1 VFDRTGAVA
10 VTALVVAAGYY
21 VGAMIGIALRIPPT
35 PVSPLWPPNAILL
48 AALMLTPPR
57 IWWVLLL
64 AAFPA
69 HLLSQLQGGV
79 PLLMIVFWFISNVS
93 QALLGATAIR
103 LVGAERQPDN
113 VRSFSLF
120 NVRSFTVFVV
130 FGAVLAP
137 FVASFLDVGF
147 VMMLGWGER
156 VFWSVWRLRFFSNV
170 LTTLAIVPAVLIAFS
185 REERRRL
192 ARGRRIEALAL
203 LVALALV
210 GNIVFS
216 RPSVLLYAE
225 PALLYAPLPLLLW
238 AALRFGLGGVSVGV
252 LAIVLLAIRAAM
264 NGRGPFMTLSAVD
277 NVLALELLMI
287 AIALPLMLL
296 AVLLD
301 ERRAIEGARREG
313 EQRYQDIVESQTE
326 LICRFRDDLTLTFA
340 NDAYCRHVGASREAL
355 LGRSFMHRIPVDVQP
370 ELLRQVATL
379 FTPARGARTSV
390 FEHPVL
396 RADGSRGWE
405 VWTARPIVGP
415 DGVVAE
421 AQAIGR
427 DVSEQRRA
435 EQAVRERDEALRAT
449 HAFIQELAGRLITA
463 QEDER
468 RRIARELHDD
478 VNQKLAA
485 VAIAMSGLRRIMP
498 DSRGVREEVTRLQ
511 DRIAGLTDDIRRLCH
526 ELHPVILFHVG
537 LVLSLRAHCVAFARD
552 TGIELGMDLGEEPAG
567 LPPSIALCF
576 YRVAQEALHN
586 VARHSRART
595 ARITLRQ
602 DDGVLELAVRDD
614 GVGFEPTAVRSR
626 NHGLGLVS
634 IEERMRLIHGTIVI
648 AAAPGRGVEVL
659 ARAPLEIPR
668 AALPPNAAA

>member
-1 VFDRTGAVA
+1 VVFDRPGAVA
-10 VTALVVAAGYY
+10 VAALVVAVAYY
-21 VGAMIGIALRIPPT
+21 AGAMVGLALTIPPA

-69 HLLSQLQGGV
+69 HLLSELQGGV
-79 PLLMIVFWFISNVS
+79 PLLMVVCWFISNVT
-93 QALLGATAIR
+93 QALLAAAAIR
-103 LVGAERQPDN
+103 ALDPERRLDN

-120 NVRSFTVFVV
+120 LV
-130 FGAVLAP
+130 FGVVLAP
-137 FVASFLDVGF
+137 FVASFLDTGF
-147 VMMLGWGER
+147 VTLLEWGQFA
-156 VFWSVWRLRFFSNV
+156 FWPVWRLRFFSNI
-170 LTTLAIVPAVLIAFS
+170 LTTLAIVPAVLVTFS
-185 REERRRL
+185 PQERWHV
-192 ARGRRIEALAL
+192 ARGRRLEAVAL
-203 LVALALV
+203 LVALVVV
-210 GNIVFS
+210 GNVVFS

-238 AALRFGLGGVSVGV
+238 AALRFGLAGVSVGV

-264 NGRGPFMTLSAVD
+264 HGRGPFMTLSPVD
-277 NVLALELLMI
+277 NALALELLLI

-301 ERRAIEGARREG
+301 ERRAIEAARREG
-313 EQRYQDIVESQTE
+313 EQRYRDVVESQTE
-326 LICRFRDDLTLTFA
+326 LICRFRADTTLTFV

-355 LGRSFMHRIPVDVQP
+355 LGQTFMDRIPVDAQP
-370 ELLRQVATL
+370 EVGRQIAAL
-379 FTPARGARTSV
+379 FMSARVARTSV
-390 FEHPVL
+390 YEHAVQ
-396 RADGSRGWE
+396 RTDGRIGWE
-405 VWTARPIVGP
+405 VWTAGPIAGP
-415 DGVVAE
+415 GGVVAE

-427 DVSEQRRA
+427 DVTEQRRA
-435 EQAVRERDEALRAT
+435 EQAVRDRDEALRAT

-485 VAIAMSGLRRIMP
+485 VAIAMSGLRRIVP
-498 DSRGVREEVTRLQ
+498 DARGVREEVTRLQ
-511 DRIAGLTDDIRRLCH
+511 ERIAGLTDDIRRLCH

-537 LVLSLRAHCVAFARD
+537 LVLSLRAHCVAFSRD
-552 TGIELGMDLGEEPAG
+552 TGIELTMDLGDEPPG
-567 LPPSIALCF
+567 IPPAVALCF

-602 DDGVLELAVRDD
+602 DEGVLELAVSDD
-614 GVGFEPTAVRSR
+614 GVGFDAAAVRTR
-626 NHGLGLVS
+626 NDGLGLVS

-659 ARAPLEIPR
+659 ARAPLEIPP
-668 AALPPNAAA
+668 AAVPSNAA